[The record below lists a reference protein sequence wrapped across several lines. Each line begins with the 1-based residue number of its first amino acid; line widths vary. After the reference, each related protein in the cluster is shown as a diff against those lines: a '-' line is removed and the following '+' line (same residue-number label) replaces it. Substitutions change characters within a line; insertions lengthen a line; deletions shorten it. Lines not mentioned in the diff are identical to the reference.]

1 MYSRPSASTATF
13 CRPPVRPSAEY
24 GLGDMDVRG
33 LRSPSHLRGNRA
45 LCCVACSTKRKRAP
59 LSGPPSSRG
68 HLWGA
73 LLALFVLAAPSAAT
87 SSSTTSPWRQ
97 LDLTHA
103 EAGHIG
109 RPFTAPAVVAS
120 FTAWASRS
128 KKTRRAMR
136 RKGARGHHR
145 LATRW
150 CTQRAQQRVPCT
162 WSDYHAVLDAMNA
175 PFAKEFDHKNTQAAV
190 MVEDLRRH
198 GSVMQDCAR
207 LDSLPSA
214 ADFFRLVEANK
225 RKDGWCGGVRCPGP
239 LTKTPAEPQRTPNAT
254 CCASTS
260 PRGRRLTRQK

>member
-1 MYSRPSASTATF
+1 
-13 CRPPVRPSAEY
+13 
-24 GLGDMDVRG
+24 
-33 LRSPSHLRGNRA
+33 
-45 LCCVACSTKRKRAP
+45 
-59 LSGPPSSRG
+59 
-68 HLWGA
+68 LWGA